1 MSIYLVVKPIGL
13 KILYLRMQVLTIWIL
28 FQRLGVANKTILL
41 ELSQKVELFLL
52 SSTLNS
58 DWRIYLVERRYI
70 YIPVRAVKNRL
81 NIILFFIFIILNLGK
96 KSMI

>member
-58 DWRIYLVERRYI
+58 D
-70 YIPVRAVKNRL
+70 
-81 NIILFFIFIILNLGK
+81 
-96 KSMI
+96 